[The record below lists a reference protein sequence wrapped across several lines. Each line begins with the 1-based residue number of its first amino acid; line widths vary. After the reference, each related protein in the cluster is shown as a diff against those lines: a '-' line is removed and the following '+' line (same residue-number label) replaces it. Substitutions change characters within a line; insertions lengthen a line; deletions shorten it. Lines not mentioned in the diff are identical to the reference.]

1 MKALVSGGSR
11 GIGAAVVRRLCADGA
26 QVSFLYAAAEE
37 AAQALAR
44 ETGARA
50 IRCDVADEAQVREA
64 AASCGEIEQ
73 LVLCAGIAHYGLLQ
87 DMTAAQWQR
96 LFDVNVTGMFHC
108 IRAALPGMLHRHS
121 GSIVTLSSMWG
132 QVGASCEAAY
142 AATKGAVIAL
152 SRSLAQELGPAGI
165 RVNCV
170 APGVIQTDMIAN
182 LGPEDRA
189 ALADETPLERLGTP
203 DEVADA
209 VAFLLSPQAAFITG
223 QVLGVNGGFVMG

>member
-1 MKALVSGGSR
+1 MRALVSGGSR
-11 GIGAAVVRRLCADGA
+11 GIGAAIVRRLCADGA
-26 QVSFLYAAAEE
+26 QVSFLYAAADE

-50 IRCDVADEAQVREA
+50 IRCDVADETQVRNA
-64 AASCGEIEQ
+64 VASCGAVEQ
-73 LVLCAGIAHYGLLQ
+73 LVLSAGIAHYGLLQ
-87 DMTAAQWQR
+87 DMTTAQWQR

-108 IRAALPGMLHRHS
+108 IQAVLPAMLHRHS

-170 APGVIQTDMIAN
+170 APGVIQTEMIAN

-189 ALADETPLERLGTP
+189 ALADQTPLGRLGTP
-203 DEVADA
+203 EEIADA
-209 VAFLLSPQAAFITG
+209 VSFLLSERAAFITG